1 MARPTAPGPAASKEA
16 RGDLLA
22 ILRNLRRE
30 WRTYLSQRLW
40 ILGVLLLALCAL
52 ALVQYHWIEQVAQA
66 EHQRAKTNLTT
77 ALLDLASDFDIE
89 ITRVFATFQ
98 LPATSPADYSER
110 YKQWLGRAPYPGL
123 VRGVYILETKKTPS
137 ALRAVIPAEPAIAS
151 NAWQPALTRL
161 ALPLGVVTAVDPPG
175 SADGSQLSS
184 QGAIVSIA
192 GSSSLDTTIDGNPVF
207 VFPIVPAMNHV
218 TTLAANRVQGTAPA
232 FATMAV
238 EGERVVGPVPPFEWV
253 VVVLEASY
261 IRETLIPR
269 LLQIHFPNGSLADY
283 DILVVSKKV
292 FLPSRTIFHS
302 QAAPPE
308 SRFGQPDG
316 TVNLYALR
324 MDCFVRSSA
333 GDTGVAATRILQ
345 LGPRPSRPWF
355 ASSGAEIVRT
365 GPQAQMPIGV
375 DRLSEILAPTRPNCS
390 QPAPAS
396 GGNLAGSWEMLVR
409 YRAGSLDQAMAT
421 FRRRSILMSC
431 SVLLV
436 LALGILMLVVLTER
450 ARSLAEMQAEFVLG
464 VSHELRTPLTVI
476 RLAADNLKKGMVEG
490 PEKAQN
496 YGEIIGTHAA
506 ELSKMI
512 EETLTF
518 ARAQSTTFLG
528 KRALVSPAEIA
539 SASVANCET
548 ALRHA
553 GIELELHL
561 AADLPLVD
569 VDLRLFGKCL
579 ENLIQN
585 VAKYAA
591 LGRWMAIRVHT
602 VSRPEGER
610 VEISVEDR
618 GPGISAV
625 DLPHVFEPFYRGKQG
640 EISQVP
646 GVGLGLTLVRR
657 VVEAHD
663 GTVEVE
669 SAAGS
674 GAIFSIFLP
683 PHCARLGNPK
693 EA

>member
-1 MARPTAPGPAASKEA
+1 MAWPTATGPAASKEG
-16 RGDLLA
+16 RGDFLA

-77 ALLDLASDFDIE
+77 ALSDLASDFDLE

-98 LPATSPADYSER
+98 LPAASPADYSER

-123 VRGVYILETKKTPS
+123 IRGVYILETKKTS
-137 ALRAVIPAEPAIAS
+137 SVLRAVIPAEPAIPS
-151 NAWQPALTRL
+151 NAWQPDLKRL

-175 SADGSQLSS
+175 SADGLQLSS
-184 QGAIVSIA
+184 QGAIVSIS

-207 VFPIVPAMNHV
+207 VFPLMPAMNHV
-218 TTLAANRVQGTAPA
+218 TTQAANQVQGTAPT
-232 FATMAV
+232 FAAMAV
-238 EGERVVGPVPPFEWV
+238 EGRGVAGPLPPFEWV

-269 LLQIHFPNGSLADY
+269 LLQIHFPNGSASDY

-308 SRFGQPDG
+308 SRFGPPDG
-316 TVNLYALR
+316 SVNLYALR
-324 MDCFVRSSA
+324 MDCFVRSPA
-333 GDTGVAATRILQ
+333 GTGLATTRILQ
-345 LGPRPSRPWF
+345 PGPRLNRPSF
-355 ASSGAEIVRT
+355 ASSGDVTVRT
-365 GPQAQMPIGV
+365 GRQAQMPISV
-375 DRLSEILAPTRPNCS
+375 DRLSEILAPTLPNCS

-396 GGNLAGSWEMLVR
+396 GGNSAGSWEMLVR

-528 KRALVSPAEIA
+528 KRVLVSPAEIA

-548 ALRHA
+548 ALHHA

-561 AADLPLVD
+561 APDLPLVD
-569 VDLRLFGKCL
+569 VDLRLFGRCL

-610 VEISVEDR
+610 VKISVEDR

-669 SAAGS
+669 RATGS

-683 PHCARLGNPK
+683 PHCAPLGTPK